1 MSEESKLMTMKE
13 AVSRY
18 VHPGMHLGY
27 GGFSLCRSPMA
38 FSHEV
43 IRQGI
48 GDLHISSVNPSYS
61 VDILIGAGLVKSIES
76 GCVNME
82 RLGLPKNFCRS
93 VQEGRIL
100 SEDYEHGAMTFRY
113 LAGSLGFP
121 FIPMSSMLGSDML
134 QYQALK
140 AKKFEMMNCP
150 FTNQK
155 VVLLPA
161 CTPDLAVI
169 HVPRCD
175 ESGNCQIDGSCFA
188 DELIAK
194 AARQVILVT
203 EQLIPNDEIRRNP
216 ESTIIPF
223 FRVNAIVHCPRGA
236 YPSCVPGCYD
246 YDYEALR
253 NYQKISSTPE
263 SFKAYL
269 DRFVYGVEDFTAY
282 LEIAGTPLTYRRLAI
297 DPRLGYSKYTTSLVS
312 PAIELQEKPPGEFNL
327 RELMII
333 AAARELKD
341 HDIVVAGTGLP
352 MAATTVAKLSHAP
365 HCHYVVETGIGGL
378 KPVDSSL
385 SVADPRLTGIAKPAF
400 VTATL
405 DGLGHIVHRGFA
417 DVGFLGGAQID
428 QYGNLNATCIGNYYK
443 PKKRFPGSG
452 GANVIAS
459 CAKRTMIIMKHEK
472 RRFLE
477 RVDYITSPGY
487 LNGGTSRVDAGLTG
501 GGPDKVITDMA
512 VLGFDPL
519 SKRMKLISVHPGV
532 TVEQVVAATGFDLIV
547 PADVGMTPPPTEV
560 ELAALRANVSPV
572 YFAD

>member
-1 MSEESKLMTMKE
+1 MIQESKLMTMKE
-13 AVSRY
+13 AVSAFIR
-18 VHPGMHLGY
+18 PGMHLGY

-93 VQEGRIL
+93 VQEGKIL

-121 FIPMSSMLGSDML
+121 FMPMTSMLGSDML
-134 QYQALK
+134 KYQVLK
-140 AKKFEMMNCP
+140 AKKYELMNCP

-161 CTPDLAVI
+161 CTPDLAII

-194 AARQVILVT
+194 AAGQVIVVT
-203 EQLIPNDEIRRNP
+203 EQLISNDETRRNP
-216 ESTIIPF
+216 QSNIIPF
-223 FRVNAIVHCPRGA
+223 FRVNAVVHSPWGA
-236 YPSCVPGCYD
+236 YPSSVPGCYD

-253 NYQKISSTPE
+253 NYQKISGTPE

-282 LEIAGTPLTYRRLAI
+282 LEIAGSPLTYRRLAI
-297 DPRLGYSKYTTSLVS
+297 DPRLGYSEYTTSLVS
-312 PAIELQEKPPGEFNL
+312 PSIELQTKQPGEYNL

-333 AAARELKD
+333 AASREIKD
-341 HDIVVAGTGLP
+341 LDIVVAGTGLP

-365 HCHYVVETGIGGL
+365 HCHYCVETGIGGL
-378 KPVDSSL
+378 KPVHSSL

-400 VTATL
+400 ITATL

-417 DVGFLGGAQID
+417 GVGFLGGAQID
-428 QYGNLNATCIGNYYK
+428 QYGNLNATCIGNYEK
-443 PKKRFPGSG
+443 PQKRFPGSG

-477 RVDYITSPGY
+477 RVDYITSPGH
-487 LNGGTSRVDAGLTG
+487 LTGGTSRADAGLTG
-501 GGPDKVITDMA
+501 GGPDKVITDLA
-512 VLGFDPL
+512 VLGFEPE
-519 SKRMKLISVHPGV
+519 SKRMMLVSVHPGV
-532 TVEQVVAATGFDLIV
+532 TVEKVIAETGFDLILPSDV
-547 PADVGMTPPPTEV
+547 PTTPPPTDE
-560 ELAALRANVSPV
+560 ELAILRANISPV
-572 YFAD
+572 YYAD